1 MLVCLLLDCFNFGWW
16 RVSIKRQAVQSVSA
30 HFLLAPLFPLMVI
43 LPMLPGFGEASW
55 IVGVGI
61 LLLQCGLV
69 ALALV
74 AGSLGLLVLSVLVG
88 FGMFA
93 MGVLSLDAATFGQG
107 LGFLCFFFRL
117 LCWGGG

>member
-1 MLVCLLLDCFNFGWW
+1 
-16 RVSIKRQAVQSVSA
+16 
-30 HFLLAPLFPLMVI
+30 MVI
-43 LPMLPGFGEASW
+43 TPMLPGFGEASW

-93 MGVLSLDAATFGQG
+93 MGVLASMPSPSDRDWV
-107 LGFLCFFFRL
+107 FLASSSGC
-117 LCWGGG
+117 CAGVVDEA